1 MPDYLTRILC
11 FNEGN
16 SDSSSLSAAKVVPDP
31 RTMKGFER
39 SKLNFFVRNEKCL
52 YCKNAAA
59 SLINIIRINS
69 K

>member
-31 RTMKGFER
+31 RTMKSFVR
-39 SKLNFFVRNEKCL
+39 SKLIFFSLEM
-52 YCKNAAA
+52 KNAFIAKMP
-59 SLINIIRINS
+59 LHRL
-69 K
+69 

>member
-16 SDSSSLSAAKVVPDP
+16 SDSLFADKVVPDP

-52 YCKNAAA
+52 YCKNATA